1 MCARTGVCAETH
13 RRTHTH
19 THTQRGHLLCA
30 HQATLAGHHRGRLGH
45 TPDCQPRL
53 PRPRIH
59 PEAGSAAGPQG
70 RAGPTGC
77 GPGRVRRSPACH
89 GTPPPPC
96 FRRGGRWLTD
106 ALTTLSSG
114 TDRLSVHS
122 WLFTKASAKQE
133 GNRKLDARSEQPCG
147 GIFHPGRC
155 GRSECARRLRLP
167 VCILSPKHKACAAQ

>member
-13 RRTHTH
+13 RRTHAH
-19 THTQRGHLLCA
+19 THTTRASALCA
-30 HQATLAGHHRGRLGH
+30 PGHSGWPSSWPSRTHSRLPATPAPAQDSPRGRLRRRAPG
-45 TPDCQPRL
+45 TS
-53 PRPRIH
+53 RPH
-59 PEAGSAAGPQG
+59 GM
-70 RAGPTGC
+70 RAW
-77 GPGRVRRSPACH
+77 ACAQVTCLSR
-89 GTPPPPC
+89 TPPPPC

-133 GNRKLDARSEQPCG
+133 GNRKLDARSERPRG

-155 GRSECARRLRLP
+155 GRSECAWRLRLP
-167 VCILSPKHKACAAQ
+167 VCILSPKRKACAAQ

>member
-19 THTQRGHLLCA
+19 THNEGICPVRTRPLWLAIIVAVSDTLQTASHACPGPGFTQR
-30 HQATLAGHHRGRLGH
+30 QAPPQGPRDEQAPQDAGLGVCAGHPPV
-45 TPDCQPRL
+45 TDAPPAPPR
-53 PRPRIH
+53 
-59 PEAGSAAGPQG
+59 
-70 RAGPTGC
+70 
-77 GPGRVRRSPACH
+77 
-89 GTPPPPC
+89 

-133 GNRKLDARSEQPCG
+133 GNRKLDARSERPRG

-167 VCILSPKHKACAAQ
+167 VCILSPKRKACAAQ

>member
-1 MCARTGVCAETH
+1 MCACMGVCAETH

-19 THTQRGHLLCA
+19 TQRGHLPCA

-89 GTPPPPC
+89 GPPPRPALLPQGRKMAD
-96 FRRGGRWLTD
+96 RRTHHFELRDRPTQRPLLAVHKGICKTRREPKVRRTVG
-106 ALTTLSSG
+106 TTPRGHLPPRTLRTVRVRTAPPTPS
-114 TDRLSVHS
+114 LHSV
-122 WLFTKASAKQE
+122 
-133 GNRKLDARSEQPCG
+133 
-147 GIFHPGRC
+147 
-155 GRSECARRLRLP
+155 
-167 VCILSPKHKACAAQ
+167 PKT